1 MEGHVLSYLFIY
13 IFHGTWRFITVLTK
27 TRHLYVSKAIL
38 MLTLAMRMICREDGE
53 LLQARKYLIL
63 SEIYRGIDKSL
74 GRSGRKQA
82 TATEEFD
89 FHIDHSVHVFCLTTG
104 PKPPPK
110 RCLHTVWSRAS
121 SFKWEYPLLSLRYPV
136 ASYVFFLVFLP
147 LSSPPLSF
155 LR

>member
-1 MEGHVLSYLFIY
+1 M
-13 IFHGTWRFITVLTK
+13 LTK

-82 TATEEFD
+82 TATEDFEF
-89 FHIDHSVHVFCLTTG
+89 HSFSILSDVRS
-104 PKPPPK
+104 K
-110 RCLHTVWSRAS
+110 AS
-121 SFKWEYPLLSLRYPV
+121 SKTM
-136 ASYVFFLVFLP
+136 LP
-147 LSSPPLSF
+147 YSAI
-155 LR
+155 